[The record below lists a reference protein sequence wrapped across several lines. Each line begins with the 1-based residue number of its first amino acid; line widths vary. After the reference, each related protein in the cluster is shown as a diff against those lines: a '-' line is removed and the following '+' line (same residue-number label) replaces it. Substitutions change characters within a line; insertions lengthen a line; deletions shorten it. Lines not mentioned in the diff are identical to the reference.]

1 MKTTLVPAQIT
12 VPTFDVSPQAAEE
25 VVPATAVQPIQ
36 LEPAVPNAI
45 ATKLLG
51 KEPNSG
57 EAPPSQRFR
66 SVLDIQIKGFDKG
79 NGTTFTALRDALVA
93 KKPELAEELAQIE
106 ANPAK
111 LEALAKTDLVSGKT
125 TLDHL
130 MKLLNGPLQD
140 AASNKTADV
149 WVMEQLRH
157 VGTPVRADYSYGKCY
172 SRTINA
178 VWGKFQP
185 AEHPRI
191 VASLLVDGQVELASG
206 INVKWDVATHPSR
219 PGPALDFLFGAL
231 CNQLK
236 AKVLPDP
243 VVLAA
248 TAEYA
253 YKGEMA
259 NLMTR
264 LTGQRHVN
272 VQFGEPQTT
281 GTPEGRAAALHER
294 LVAASDA
301 MQRTGPW
308 LAEFGSYLNHGGALH
323 SYNPD
328 TKQMVSY
335 ENAGEITQQTHIGYA
350 VMPKAEADKLGMTV
364 LTYPDDDERGYL
376 AASSL
381 KNLAE

>member
-1 MKTTLVPAQIT
+1 MKTTPISTQVT
-12 VPTFDVSPQAAEE
+12 VPTVDVSPQAAEE
-25 VVPATAVQPIQ
+25 VAPAVAVQPIH
-36 LEPAVPNAI
+36 LDPPVPGTTAN
-45 ATKLLG
+45 KLIG
-51 KEPNSG
+51 KESKSA

-66 SVLDIQIKGFDKG
+66 SVLDIQIRGFDKG
-79 NGTTFTALRDALVA
+79 KGTTFAALRDALVA
-93 KKPELAEELAQIE
+93 KKPDLAAELAQIE

-111 LEALAKTDLVSGKT
+111 LEAFAKPDLVSGQT

-130 MKLLNGPLQD
+130 MKILSGPLQD
-140 AASNKTADV
+140 AANNKTADV

-157 VGTPVRADYSYGKCY
+157 VGTPARADYSYGKCY

-185 AEHPRI
+185 AEHTRI

-206 INVKWDVATHPSR
+206 LTVKWDASTLPSLAA
-219 PGPALDFLFGAL
+219 PALDFLFGRL

-236 AKVLPDP
+236 AKVLADP
-243 VVLAA
+243 LVLAA

-264 LTGQRHVN
+264 LTGQRYVN

-281 GTPEGRAAALHER
+281 GTPEGRAAALHDR
-294 LVAASDA
+294 LVAASES

-308 LAEFGSYLNHGGALH
+308 LAEFGYSLNHGGALH
-323 SYNPD
+323 SYDAD

-335 ENAGEITQQTHIGYA
+335 ENAGEITRQTHIGYA
-350 VMPKAEADKLGMTV
+350 VMPKSEADKLGMTG
-364 LTYPDDDERGYL
+364 LTYPEDDERGYL
-376 AASSL
+376 AAGSL